1 MNHEPQKNQ
10 SPRTSPPMS
19 AADFAEW
26 GAEQMAYIKPIKIN
40 GGTFYG
46 VFAANGQ
53 QLGLMD
59 TPDVARAAVIQN
71 DLEPVSVH

>member
-10 SPRTSPPMS
+10 SPGTSLPMS

-26 GAEQMAYIKPIKIN
+26 GARDVAYIKPIEIS
-40 GGTFYG
+40 GSTFYG

-71 DLEPVSVH
+71 NMEPVSAH